1 MAAGTAFTAGVPLMA
16 WLPIP
21 ESVEHVLEAMA
32 AVPGARRLGAID
44 GVMVKTFRKHVDQ
57 RGYFIEQL
65 KRGDRDD
72 EGRPFLPEQ
81 PFAQMSRSL
90 AYARGGNPPE
100 LIKAFHWHRRQWD
113 YWDIVQGNAR
123 VVLVDLREGSPTA
136 GRIQTVILGEHSPR
150 MVAIP
155 PHVAHGYQV
164 LSLTDVILNYYVTEP
179 YDPADPDEGRIAW
192 NDPRIGFDWSIE
204 NI

>member
-1 MAAGTAFTAGVPLMA
+1 MPLTESMERVLERVRGVPVA
-16 WLPIP
+16 
-21 ESVEHVLEAMA
+21 E
-32 AVPGARRLGAID
+32 RLGSLD
-44 GVMVKTFRKHVDQ
+44 GVMIKTFRKHADH

-65 KRGDRDD
+65 KRGDTDD
-72 EGRPFLPEQ
+72 AGQPFIPDQ

-123 VVLVDLREGSPTA
+123 VVLVDLREGSPTE
-136 GRIQTVILGEHSPR
+136 GRVQVLMLGENAPR

-155 PHVAHGYQV
+155 PLVAHGYQAV
-164 LSLTDVILNYYVTEP
+164 DLHDVILNYYVTEP
-179 YDPADPDEGRIAW
+179 YDSDDPDEGRIPW
-192 NDPRIGFDWSIE
+192 DDERIGFDWAIE

>member
-1 MAAGTAFTAGVPLMA
+1 M
-16 WLPIP
+16 
-21 ESVEHVLEAMA
+21 ERVLERLSRAPA
-32 AVPGARRLGAID
+32 AERLGAVE
-44 GVMVKTFRKHVDQ
+44 GVMIKTFRKHVDQ

-72 EGRPFLPEQ
+72 EGRPFIPDQ

-100 LIKAFHWHRRQWD
+100 LIKAFHWHKRQWD
-113 YWDIVQGNAR
+113 YWDFVQGNAR
-123 VVLVDLREGSPTA
+123 VVLVDLREGSPTE
-136 GRIQTVILGEHSPR
+136 GRIQVLIMGEHSPR

-155 PHVAHGYQV
+155 PYVAHGYQA
-164 LSLTDVILNYYVTEP
+164 LDLRDVILTYYVTEP
-179 YDPADPDEGRIAW
+179 YDASNPDEGRLPW

>member
-1 MAAGTAFTAGVPLMA
+1 MPRLA
-16 WLPIP
+16 LPG
-21 ESVEHVLEAMA
+21 SVERVLTRMTETPPAQRI
-32 AVPGARRLGAID
+32 GSID
-44 GVMVKTFRKHVDQ
+44 GVMVKTFRKRADQ

-65 KRGDRDD
+65 KRGDLDD
-72 EGRPFLPEQ
+72 DGHTFIAGQ

-113 YWDIVQGNAR
+113 YWDVILGNAR
-123 VVLVDLREGSPTA
+123 VVLVDLREGSPTE
-136 GRIQTVILGEHSPR
+136 GRIQTLIVGENAPK

-155 PHVAHGYQV
+155 PYVAHGYQALDLRDV
-164 LSLTDVILNYYVTEP
+164 LLNYYVTEP
-179 YDPADPDEGRIAW
+179 YDADDPDEGRIAYD
-192 NDPRIGFDWSIE
+192 DPRIGFDWRIE

>member
-1 MAAGTAFTAGVPLMA
+1 MERVLERTSRVPLA
-16 WLPIP
+16 
-21 ESVEHVLEAMA
+21 E
-32 AVPGARRLGAID
+32 RLREID
-44 GVMVKTFRKHVDQ
+44 GVMVKTFKKFADQ

-65 KRGDRDD
+65 KRGDVDD
-72 EGRPFLPEQ
+72 QGRPFLPAQ

-113 YWDIVQGNAR
+113 YWDIVQGDAR
-123 VVLVDLREGSPTA
+123 VVLVDLREGSSTEGCVQA
-136 GRIQTVILGEHSPR
+136 LMVGENSPR

-155 PHVAHGYQV
+155 PYVAHGYQAV
-164 LSLTDVILNYYVTEP
+164 ALRDIILNYYVTEP
-179 YDPADPDEGRIAW
+179 YDPHNPDEGRIPW
-192 NDPRIGFDWSIE
+192 NDPRIGYDWSIE

>member
-1 MAAGTAFTAGVPLMA
+1 MA

-21 ESVEHVLEAMA
+21 EPMDRVLAEMA
-32 AVPGARRLGAID
+32 ATPAAQRLGRID
-44 GVMVKTFRKHVDQ
+44 DVMIKTFRKLADQ

-65 KRGDRDD
+65 KRGDVDD
-72 EGRPFLPEQ
+72 EGRPFIPAQ

-90 AYARGGNPPE
+90 AFARGGNPPE

-113 YWDIVQGNAR
+113 YWDIVQGDAR
-123 VVLVDLREGSPTA
+123 IVLVDLREGSPTA
-136 GRIQTVILGEHSPR
+136 GRIQTLILGDHSPR

-155 PHVAHGYQV
+155 PYVAHGYQA
-164 LSLTDVILNYYVTEP
+164 LSLRDVMLTYYVTEP
-179 YDPADPDEGRIAW
+179 YDPSDPDEGRIAW

>member
-1 MAAGTAFTAGVPLMA
+1 MP

-21 ESVEHVLEAMA
+21 ESVEHVLQAMA
-32 AVPGARRLGAID
+32 GTPASQRLGTID
-44 GVMVKTFRKHVDQ
+44 GVMIKTFRKHVDQ

-72 EGRPFLPEQ
+72 EGRPFLPDQ

-123 VVLVDLREGSPTA
+123 VVLVDLREGSPTQ

-155 PHVAHGYQV
+155 PHVAHGYQA

-179 YDPADPDEGRIAW
+179 YDPADPDEGRIPW
-192 NDPRIGFDWSIE
+192 NDPRIGFDWRIE

>member
-1 MAAGTAFTAGVPLMA
+1 VA
-16 WLPIP
+16 WLPVP
-21 ESVEHVLEAMA
+21 ESMERVLASMA
-32 AVPGARRLGAID
+32 AVPAARRLGKID
-44 GVMVKTFRKHVDQ
+44 GVMVKTFRKHSDQ
-57 RGYFIEQL
+57 RGFFIEQL
-65 KRGDRDD
+65 KRGDLDD
-72 EGRPFLPEQ
+72 EGNLFIPAQ

-100 LIKAFHWHRRQWD
+100 LIKAFHWHRKQWD
-113 YWDIVQGNAR
+113 YWDIVAGNAR

-136 GRIQTVILGEHSPR
+136 GRIQTLMLGENAPR

-155 PHVAHGYQV
+155 PLVAHGYQAV
-164 LSLTDVILNYYVTEP
+164 DLRDVILNYYVTEP
-179 YDPADPDEGRIAW
+179 YDPADPDEGRIAS

>member
-1 MAAGTAFTAGVPLMA
+1 MPLTESMERVLARLAGVPA
-16 WLPIP
+16 
-21 ESVEHVLEAMA
+21 SA
-32 AVPGARRLGAID
+32 RLGRIE
-44 GVMVKTFRKHVDQ
+44 GVMVKTFKKHADQ

-65 KRGDRDD
+65 KRGDLDD
-72 EGRPFLPEQ
+72 DGNLFIPEQ

-100 LIKAFHWHRRQWD
+100 LIKAFHWHRKQWD
-113 YWDIVQGNAR
+113 YWDIVAGNAR
-123 VVLVDLREGSPTA
+123 VVLCDLREGSSTE
-136 GRIQTVILGEHSPR
+136 GRVQVVMLGEHSPR

-155 PHVAHGYQV
+155 PYVAHGYQCV
-164 LSLTDVILNYYVTEP
+164 SMHDVILNYYVTEP
-179 YDPADPDEGRIAW
+179 YDPGDPDEGRIAW

>member
-1 MAAGTAFTAGVPLMA
+1 MPWMPLTDSIERALDRMSTAPAAQ
-16 WLPIP
+16 
-21 ESVEHVLEAMA
+21 
-32 AVPGARRLGAID
+32 RLGRID
-44 GVMVKTFRKHVDQ
+44 GVQVKTLKKHVDQ

-65 KRGDRDD
+65 KRGDLDD
-72 EGRPFLPEQ
+72 DGKLFIPEQ

-100 LIKAFHWHRRQWD
+100 LIKAFHWHKKQWD
-113 YWDIVQGNAR
+113 YWDIVAGNAR
-123 VVLVDLREGSPTA
+123 VVLCDLREGSPTE
-136 GRIQTVILGEHSPR
+136 GRIQVIMLGEHAPR

-155 PHVAHGYQV
+155 PYVAHGYQCV
-164 LSLTDVILNYYVTEP
+164 AMQDVILNYYVTEP
-179 YDPADPDEGRIAW
+179 YDPADPDEGRIPW

>member
-1 MAAGTAFTAGVPLMA
+1 MP
-16 WLPIP
+16 WLPVP
-21 ESVEHVLEAMA
+21 ESVSRALDRMHSTPASQ
-32 AVPGARRLGAID
+32 RLGKVD
-44 GVMVKTFRKHVDQ
+44 GVKVKTFKKWADQ

-65 KRGDRDD
+65 KRGDVDD
-72 EGRPFLPEQ
+72 EGQPFIPDQ

-100 LIKAFHWHRRQWD
+100 LVKAFHWHRKQWD

-123 VVLVDLREGSPTA
+123 VVLVDLREGSPTE
-136 GRIQTVILGEHSPR
+136 GRIQTLVLGENAPR

-155 PHVAHGYQV
+155 PFVAHGYQA
-164 LSLTDVILNYYVTEP
+164 LDLRDVILNYYVTEP
-179 YDPADPDEGRIAW
+179 YDPLDPDEGRIAW
-192 NDPRIGFDWSIE
+192 NDERIGFDWSIE

>member
-1 MAAGTAFTAGVPLMA
+1 MA
-16 WLPIP
+16 WLTIP
-21 ESVEHVLEAMA
+21 DSMEQVLASMRGRPLAEK
-32 AVPGARRLGAID
+32 LGRID
-44 GVMVKTFRKHVDQ
+44 GVMVKTFRKWADQ

-65 KRGDRDD
+65 KRGDLDD
-72 EGRPFLPEQ
+72 EGRPFLPDQ

-123 VVLVDLREGSPTA
+123 VVLVDLRSKSPTA
-136 GRIQTVILGEHSPR
+136 GRIQVLMLGEHAPR

-155 PHVAHGYQV
+155 PFVAHGYQAV
-164 LSLTDVILNYYVTEP
+164 SMQDVILNYYVTEP
-179 YDPADPDEGRIAW
+179 YDPQAPDEGRIPW
-192 NDPRIGFDWSIE
+192 NDARIAFDWTIE

>member
-1 MAAGTAFTAGVPLMA
+1 MA
-16 WLPIP
+16 WMPIP
-21 ESVEHVLEAMA
+21 ESMERVLAA
-32 AVPGARRLGAID
+32 IGAVPASQRLGRID
-44 GVMVKTFRKHVDQ
+44 GVMVKTFRKHADP

-65 KRGDRDD
+65 KRGDLDD
-72 EGRPFLPEQ
+72 EGRPFIPAQ

-100 LIKAFHWHRRQWD
+100 LIKAFHWHKRQWD
-113 YWDIVQGNAR
+113 YWDIVTGNAR

-136 GRIQTVILGEHSPR
+136 GRIQPMILGENAPR

-155 PHVAHGYQV
+155 PYVAHGYQA
-164 LSLTDVILNYYVTEP
+164 LDLRDVILNYYVTEP
-179 YDPADPDEGRIAW
+179 YDAADPDEGRIPFD
-192 NDPRIGFDWSIE
+192 DPRIGFDWSIE